1 MPDLGMFEETGA
13 LLRTPGG
20 NVENIADQ
28 KPVIRWAA
36 LNVGGEVERD
46 PSRWKRQLSLYADVR
61 IKTFPWLH
69 CRTLNDVDFLV
80 SVGTEWGSPAI
91 GLNIED
97 VVGDELELSEVAKHV
112 RSWTGQI
119 LMPTL
124 PWVQNDRGWGQLAC
138 AHIGREEQEWIPQLV

>member
-46 PSRWKRQLSLYADVR
+46 PSRWKRQLSLYADAGV
-61 IKTFPWLH
+61 KTFPWLH
-69 CRTLNDVDFLV
+69 CRTLSDVDFLV
-80 SVGTEWGSPAI
+80 SVGTEWRSPVI

-97 VVGDELELSEVAKHV
+97 VVGDELELSEGGAGMDPPVGVKSEFGLSLV
-112 RSWTGQI
+112 
-119 LMPTL
+119 
-124 PWVQNDRGWGQLAC
+124 VLAD
-138 AHIGREEQEWIPQLV
+138 ARPYAEGSHD